1 MLLGGE
7 RNGKVRFADLFH
19 MIAPVVV
26 VGDNFRLLAVRTRI
40 CMSLAEFF

>member
-19 MIAPVVV
+19 FAPVVV
-26 VGDNFRLLAVRTRI
+26 VGDNFRLSPSDSNL
-40 CMSLAEFF
+40 SQAEFF

>member
-19 MIAPVVV
+19 FAPVVV
-26 VGDNFRLLAVRTRI
+26 VGDNFRLLAVRTR
-40 CMSLAEFF
+40 F